1 MKEKFNTG
9 FNSRDYVSP
18 RAESLELF
26 DDCKLLGASDDVN
39 GSFDT
44 ESYETSDVSV
54 TIGG

>member
-26 DDCKLLGASDDVN
+26 DDCRLLSASDDPV

-54 TIGG
+54 IIGG